1 MRRPIVSSSAAP
13 HVAEEAASLVKATHV
28 AFASHH
34 AAAAARV
41 MFSATYTSL
50 PAPMAPTVQEFAYD
64 GCST

>member
-1 MRRPIVSSSAAP
+1 
-13 HVAEEAASLVKATHV
+13 VAEEAASLVKATHV